1 MEKVSRSVGCPGD
14 RGRTPSHVLLRGQM
28 VDDPEKG
35 QVLEFQGDH
44 REELA
49 SLLVNLKMVAK
60 HKVRTHYETDAR
72 SR

>member
-1 MEKVSRSVGCPGD
+1 M
-14 RGRTPSHVLLRGQM
+14 LLRGQM

>member
-1 MEKVSRSVGCPGD
+1 MGCPRRPGPHA
-14 RGRTPSHVLLRGQM
+14 PSHVLLRGQM

-35 QVLEFQGDH
+35 QVLEFEDT